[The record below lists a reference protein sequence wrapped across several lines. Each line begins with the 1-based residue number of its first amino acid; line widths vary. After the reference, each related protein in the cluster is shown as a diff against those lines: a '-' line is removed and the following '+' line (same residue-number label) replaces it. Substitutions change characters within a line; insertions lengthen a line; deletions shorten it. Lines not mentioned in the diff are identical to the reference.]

1 MLEGQGLTV
10 SAIKQSEGG
19 QWLVLRCVNL
29 TEETVHG
36 LWRLP
41 FTAVAASL
49 ARLDETP
56 TEQIRTTGSGVAFE
70 ATPRAIVTILVR

>member
-1 MLEGQGLTV
+1 MGASVGTDGCCLCGKPL
-10 SAIKQSEGG
+10 
-19 QWLVLRCVNL
+19 VNL

-41 FTAVAASL
+41 FVSVAACL

-56 TEQIRTTGSGVAFE
+56 TEMIRASASGVAFV
-70 ATPRAIVTILVR
+70 ATPRATVTILVR

>member
-1 MLEGQGLTV
+1 
-10 SAIKQSEGG
+10 
-19 QWLVLRCVNL
+19 
-29 TEETVHG
+29 VHG

-41 FTAVAASL
+41 FTAVAASF

-56 TEQIRTTGSGVAFE
+56 TEQIRITAGGVAFE